1 VAIDAANNSTG
12 GTTPARILIQ
22 NVVNGV
28 LMFIV
33 EPQFYKREEVA
44 VENIDI
50 QALISDYAMPWGIKI
65 VMALVIFYIG
75 RMVVGIVVRVVKK
88 LLIARGIDEILVSFL
103 TSIIRWV
110 LLLFVII
117 AALSQ
122 LGVNTTS
129 LVALLGAAG
138 LAIGLSLQSS
148 LSNFASGVM
157 LIIFRPFT
165 KGDFVEAGGASG
177 VIDTIS
183 IFTTTMTTPDN
194 KEVIIPNGSILGN
207 NITNYSARPTRRVD
221 MVFGISYDDDI
232 RKAKQLLEEI
242 IAADDRVLS
251 EPAPVIALGEL
262 ADSSVN
268 FLVRPWAK
276 SEDYWGLLWDTTET
290 VKLKFDEAGLS
301 IPYPQMDVHMDKNE

>member
-1 VAIDAANNSTG
+1 
-12 GTTPARILIQ
+12 
-22 NVVNGV
+22 
-28 LMFIV
+28 M
-33 EPQFYKREEVA
+33 
-44 VENIDI
+44 ENIDI
-50 QALISDYAMPWGIKI
+50 EALLHTYVIPWGIKI
-65 VMALVIFYIG
+65 VLALAIFYIG
-75 RMVVGIVVRVVKK
+75 RIVVSSIVGVIKK
-88 LLIARGIDEILVSFL
+88 LLRSRGMDEILISFL
-103 TSIIRWV
+103 SSILRWV

-122 LGVNTTS
+122 LGINTTS

-165 KGDFVEAGGASG
+165 KGDFVEAGGATG
-177 VIDTIS
+177 VIDNIS

-194 KEVIIPNGSILGN
+194 KEIIVPNGAILSN
-207 NITNYSARPTRRVD
+207 NITNFSARPTRRVD

-242 IAADDRVLS
+242 IAADSRVLA

-276 SEDYWGLLWDTTET
+276 SEDYWKLLWDTTET
-290 VKLKFDEAGLS
+290 VKLKFDEAGIS
-301 IPYPQMDVHMDKNE
+301 IPYPQMDVHMDKGD

>member
-1 VAIDAANNSTG
+1 MDPAEISTIIDTYV
-12 GTTPARILIQ
+12 I
-22 NVVNGV
+22 
-28 LMFIV
+28 
-33 EPQFYKREEVA
+33 
-44 VENIDI
+44 
-50 QALISDYAMPWGIKI
+50 PWGIKI
-65 VMALVIFYIG
+65 VLALVIFYVG
-75 RMVVGIVVRVVKK
+75 RIVVSMVVGAVGK
-88 LLIARGIDEILVSFL
+88 LLRGREMDEILVGFL
-103 TSIIRWV
+103 SSILRWV

-122 LGVNTTS
+122 LGINTTS

-165 KGDFVEAGGASG
+165 KGDFVEAGGATG
-177 VIDTIS
+177 VVDTIS
-183 IFTTTMTTPDN
+183 IFTTTMTTTDN
-194 KEVIIPNGSILGN
+194 KEIIVPNGAFLSN

-232 RKAKQLLEEI
+232 RKAKQMLEEI
-242 IAADDRVLS
+242 IAADERVLD

-276 SEDYWGLLWDTTET
+276 SEDYWDLLWDTTET
-290 VKLKFDEAGLS
+290 VKLKFDEAGIS
-301 IPYPQMDVHMDKNE
+301 IPYPQMDVHVDKSE